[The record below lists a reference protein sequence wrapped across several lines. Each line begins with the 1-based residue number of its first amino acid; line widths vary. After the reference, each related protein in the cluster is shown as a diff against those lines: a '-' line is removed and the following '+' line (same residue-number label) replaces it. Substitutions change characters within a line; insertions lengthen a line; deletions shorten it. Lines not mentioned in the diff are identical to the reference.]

1 MEFAQSLDLY
11 ENSRDLLSRLESLE
25 PPSQVSQACQTN
37 GGSTSHRNIVPQPG
51 DVSSDKS
58 SDYLLMNPAKVTSS
72 RDYELMNYT
81 VNNSETDR
89 LSVCSSTYED
99 SMALMSDDSRFDT
112 IRHVPKHPGKGE
124 QEPGTLRQ
132 KQEDKEELIPQVKHT
147 LNITFDGMFFTL
159 LFDRGWG

>member
-37 GGSTSHRNIVPQPG
+37 GGSTSHRNIVPQPAE
-51 DVSSDKS
+51 VSSSDKS

-112 IRHVPKHPGKGE
+112 IRHVPKHPGKAE
-124 QEPGTLRQ
+124 QPPGTGTLRQ
-132 KQEDKEELIPQVKHT
+132 KHEDKEDLIPQV
-147 LNITFDGMFFTL
+147 
-159 LFDRGWG
+159 